1 MKIKRDH
8 SNFACALENR
18 NFQKHGHFEIAML
31 PCKQQYFLSFEM
43 LPVLKTCCGQ
53 YPSLYVSL
61 TKIIDI
67 TVESAV
73 VC

>member
-43 LPVLKTCCGQ
+43 LPVLKT
-53 YPSLYVSL
+53 
-61 TKIIDI
+61 
-67 TVESAV
+67 
-73 VC
+73 